1 MLPVMFKNN
10 WFPTMFEDFL
20 NSDIMPRTNTTAPA
34 VNVREDEKA
43 YTMEVAA
50 PGIKKE
56 FCRVSINDEGN
67 LCVAIENKM
76 EHKKRRKSTTICAA
90 SSPTRTTSRTTLC
103 PRTWTKTTSKL
114 KWSTESSPSP
124 CRECRKRNL
133 NSPAPSPSGN
143 LLTKANDFTPHSQ
156 ECGVFLCLQYSY
168 FMYLCSLKNNSYER
182 KEN

>member
-1 MLPVMFKNN
+1 MLPVMFKNS

-20 NSDIMPRTNTTAPA
+20 NNDFMPRANTTAPA

-76 EHKKRRKSTTICAA
+76 EHKESEKKHHYLRREFSYSNYEQVYTLPEDVEKDNIEAKVENGILTVVL
-90 SSPTRTTSRTTLC
+90 PRMQKEEHKLSRTIQI
-103 PRTWTKTTSKL
+103 
-114 KWSTESSPSP
+114 
-124 CRECRKRNL
+124 
-133 NSPAPSPSGN
+133 G
-143 LLTKANDFTPHSQ
+143 
-156 ECGVFLCLQYSY
+156 
-168 FMYLCSLKNNSYER
+168 
-182 KEN
+182 